1 MFGSTALEVAIGL
14 AFLFFILSLVASAIR
29 EIIEGLVQS
38 RAAHLER
45 GIRELLRDTSVSPGG
60 GAPTGDSITAD
71 LYNHPLVNGLFRGT
85 FDTGSEINNKRWW
98 RRLFNRS
105 GSRLPA
111 YIPARNFALAL
122 LDLSA
127 RGPAAAAAADENETA
142 MTFEHVRAGLSEHIG
157 NLEIRRSVLV
167 ALDAAKGDLEQA
179 RINLE
184 AWYDSGMDRV
194 SGWYRKSTQWILLW
208 IGLIL
213 AMSLNIDTAH
223 IATYLYQND
232 AERSAIVA
240 EAEALVARGN
250 PQAGTFDER
259 LLKALNCPPP
269 VQVDA
274 GARPG
279 VSCAQAKIQELGFP
293 MGWKDQI
300 VIWPWQTGFGEGF
313 LDWLGRLPGWLL
325 TALAITLGAPF
336 WFDLLNKIMVIRS
349 TVKPHEKSPEE
360 SSEDRQR
367 GPRTAAGPAPAPA
380 PAANPAAP
388 AAPAPG
394 PEADDPDF
402 TPHRW
407 QPAIHSNPQEG
418 IL

>member
-1 MFGSTALEVAIGL
+1 
-14 AFLFFILSLVASAIR
+14 
-29 EIIEGLVQS
+29 
-38 RAAHLER
+38 
-45 GIRELLRDTSVSPGG
+45 
-60 GAPTGDSITAD
+60 
-71 LYNHPLVNGLFRGT
+71 
-85 FDTGSEINNKRWW
+85 
-98 RRLFNRS
+98 
-105 GSRLPA
+105 
-111 YIPARNFALAL
+111 
-122 LDLSA
+122 
-127 RGPAAAAAADENETA
+127 
-142 MTFEHVRAGLSEHIG
+142 
-157 NLEIRRSVLV
+157 
-167 ALDAAKGDLEQA
+167 
-179 RINLE
+179 
-184 AWYDSGMDRV
+184 
-194 SGWYRKSTQWILLW
+194 
-208 IGLIL
+208 
-213 AMSLNIDTAH
+213 
-223 IATYLYQND
+223 
-232 AERSAIVA
+232 
-240 EAEALVARGN
+240 
-250 PQAGTFDER
+250 
-259 LLKALNCPPP
+259 
-269 VQVDA
+269 
-274 GARPG
+274 
-279 VSCAQAKIQELGFP
+279 